1 MPRCNT
7 NTGNVLLNSTNEYYL
22 KEKTNEDYLK
32 EKTNEIPR
40 LLSQLVA
47 EDVPKETLLGSSRR
61 IATSEAV
68 LNISDTKAR
77 CNTLQAF
84 LNVLSELGILQES
97 EKDTLMAIRPYLNF
111 EISNSDTRRR
121 VLTK

>member
-1 MPRCNT
+1 MKHF
-7 NTGNVLLNSTNEYYL
+7 GIFQFISVLKDSFAKLFFSM
-22 KEKTNEDYLK
+22 KCDFI
-32 EKTNEIPR
+32 IPR

-47 EDVPKETLLGSSRR
+47 EDVPKETLLGSLRR

-97 EKDTLMAIRPYLNF
+97 EKDTLMAISYNKLKTILKYN
-111 EISNSDTRRR
+111 N
-121 VLTK
+121 